1 MGLLTGRALRVPR
14 RLRRSAGTSTG
25 GRATSALLLFVLTV
39 VTFAYWLAERFYFA
53 PRRVAAVAAFEQ
65 QDAARREQLA
75 RQGITRVDDNVAATR
90 QALLM
95 QPWWLDWTA
104 GLFPVILVVF
114 LLRSFLFEPFKIPSG
129 SMMPTLLVGDLILV
143 NKFHYGIRLPVVNT
157 KIIANHDPQRG
168 DVMVFRYPQG
178 PEHRLHQAGGRHSGR
193 RSGVPEP
200 AALHQRAASP
210 GRAAAAARLLRRGST
225 CVTCPSSSR
234 SSATSSTV
242 SSLILSPRSFG
253 KARRRNQFPFREN
266 CRYSAEG
273 VACKVPPGNYFMMGD
288 NRDNSLDSRYWGFV
302 PDREHRRQGVL
313 HLDEFRRPEAHR
325 VVPVRPRR
333 GRTGRRMIGEF
344 EKAKRQRGVTLFGLL
359 FWAVIVGFLA
369 LIGMR
374 VLPTLN
380 EYFTIKRTVN
390 KIATEGSTVPE
401 IRAAFEKQKDIEY
414 SIVSIT
420 GKDLTITKEND
431 KVVVSFAYDKEV
443 ELVKPVFLLIKFE
456 GRSN

>member
-1 MGLLTGRALRVPR
+1 
-14 RLRRSAGTSTG
+14 
-25 GRATSALLLFVLTV
+25 
-39 VTFAYWLAERFYFA
+39 
-53 PRRVAAVAAFEQ
+53 
-65 QDAARREQLA
+65 
-75 RQGITRVDDNVAATR
+75 
-90 QALLM
+90 
-95 QPWWLDWTA
+95 
-104 GLFPVILVVF
+104 
-114 LLRSFLFEPFKIPSG
+114 
-129 SMMPTLLVGDLILV
+129 
-143 NKFHYGIRLPVVNT
+143 
-157 KIIANHDPQRG
+157 
-168 DVMVFRYPQG
+168 MVFRFPKDPSTDYIKRVIGIPGDEVEFKDQQ
-178 PEHRLHQAGGRHSGR
+178 LFINGRKVPAEPLPPPGFYDEEAR
-193 RSGVPEP
+193 RYVPEFIEKLGDVEHGILINP
-200 AALHQRAASP
+200 Q
-210 GRAAAAARLLRRGST
+210 ST
-225 CVTCPSSSR
+225 QFWKSQE
-234 SSATSSTV
+234 
-242 SSLILSPRSFG
+242 G
-253 KARRRNQFPFREN
+253 NQFPFREN
-266 CRYSAEG
+266 CRYSADG

-302 PDREHRRQGVL
+302 PDREHRRAGVL
-313 HLDEFRRPEAHR
+313 HLDEFRRPEADR

-333 GRTGRRMIGEF
+333 ARTGRRMIGEF

-420 GKDLTITKEND
+420 GKDLTITKENE